1 MNEVAAG
8 RPTTLILIP
17 ARNEASRIPAVL
29 RGIRAAL
36 GDAAVLVVEDGSTD
50 DTADVARRHGA
61 RVVSLPVNLGYGG
74 ALRTGFQYAF
84 SKGYARVITLDA
96 DGQHDP
102 ADLPAISRALD
113 DADLVIGSRF
123 LGTAAYSIPLARR
136 VGMAL
141 FSVITTTVVRKK
153 ITDTTS
159 GFMGVG
165 TRALPVVARTCAVD
179 FPNAEL
185 ICEVARAGLRLAEVP
200 VTIRERENGRSLF
213 NFWTATYYPFKLL
226 LAVSMVL
233 IREKDR

>member
-1 MNEVAAG
+1 M
-8 RPTTLILIP
+8 
-17 ARNEASRIPAVL
+17 
-29 RGIRAAL
+29 
-36 GDAAVLVVEDGSTD
+36 GDPAVLVVEGGSTD
-50 DTADVARRHGA
+50 DTAEVARRHGV

-74 ALRTGFQYAF
+74 ALRTGFRYAL

-102 ADLPAISRALD
+102 ADLPKISRALED
-113 DADLVIGSRF
+113 DDLVIGSRF
-123 LGTAAYSIPLARR
+123 LGTATYSIPLARR

-141 FSVITTTVVRKK
+141 FSMITSTVVRKK
-153 ITDTTS
+153 ITDTTC

-185 ICEVARAGLRLAEVP
+185 ICVVAIAGLRIAEVP
-200 VTIRERENGRSLF
+200 VTIREREGGRSLF

-233 IREKDR
+233 IREKDK